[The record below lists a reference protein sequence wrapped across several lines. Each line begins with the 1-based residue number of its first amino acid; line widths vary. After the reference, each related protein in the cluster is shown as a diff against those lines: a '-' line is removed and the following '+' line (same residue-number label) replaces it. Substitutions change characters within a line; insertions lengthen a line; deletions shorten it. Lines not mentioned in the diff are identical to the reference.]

1 MSSKTK
7 PAAKAAKTAKVTK
20 ATKATKAVK
29 GVVSKRPVAKAA
41 PAKRAPVKAAA
52 TKAAPAKRVPAK
64 VVTKKAVPAAAKKVA
79 KKDAKSTQAPAQK
92 SVTMRGRSVF
102 VVQTTAKGVVVRSAW
117 LSEDKTLR
125 EMPAVFPEVNYALAV
140 VDDLRKQILQHFS
153 QAAQVGARAI
163 ASQRKQR

>member
-7 PAAKAAKTAKVTK
+7 PAA
-20 ATKATKAVK
+20 KATKAVK
-29 GVVSKRPVAKAA
+29 GVVSKRPAAKAA
-41 PAKRAPVKAAA
+41 PAKKAPAKKTPAVKAAA
-52 TKAAPAKRVPAK
+52 TKAAPAKTA
-64 VVTKKAVPAAAKKVA
+64 TKKTASAPTKKVA
-79 KKDAKSTQAPAQK
+79 KQSAKSAQTPAQK

-117 LSEDKTLR
+117 LSEDQTLR

-140 VDDLRKQILQHFS
+140 VDDLRKQILKHFS